1 VPHLKRI
8 QTIKNQMNYF
18 ELFNIPVSFDVDLS
32 VLPLTYQQL
41 QRLTHPDKF
50 ASGSEQEKL
59 VAIQKNAQVND
70 AYSVLKSPL
79 SRAEYLLSLRGIDLQ
94 HEQQTIKDTA
104 FLMQQ
109 MEWREELAEIAERTD
124 PLSAL
129 ESLEDEI
136 NQTIKSDL
144 TKLKNF
150 LESEGALA
158 EQSLAEKNAADIIR
172 QLKFLYKMLSEI
184 ELKEDVLSD
193 F

>member
-1 VPHLKRI
+1 
-8 QTIKNQMNYF
+8 MNYF
-18 ELFNIPVSFDVDLS
+18 ELFNIPVSFDVNLS
-32 VLPLTYQQL
+32 LLPHTYQQL

-50 ASGSEQEKL
+50 ASGSEQDKL
-59 VAIQKNAQVND
+59 IALQKNAQVND
-70 AYSVLKSPL
+70 AYSILKSPL
-79 SRAEYLLSLRGIDLQ
+79 SRAEYLLNLRGIDLQ
-94 HEQQTIKDTA
+94 HEQQTIKDTT

-109 MEWREELAEIAERTD
+109 MEWREELSEISEQTD
-124 PLSAL
+124 PLGAL

-150 LESEGALA
+150 LESEQTTA
-158 EQSLAEKNAADIIR
+158 EQSAADIIR
-172 QLKFLYKMLSEI
+172 QLKFSYKMLSEI

>member
-1 VPHLKRI
+1 
-8 QTIKNQMNYF
+8 MNYF
-18 ELFNIPVSFDVDLS
+18 ELFNIPVSFDLDLS
-32 VLPLTYQQL
+32 VLPQTYQQL

-50 ASGSEQEKL
+50 ASGSEQQKL

-109 MEWREELAEIAERTD
+109 MEWREELAEIAEQTE

-129 ESLEDEI
+129 ESLQDEI

-144 TKLKNF
+144 IKLGHL
-150 LESEGALA
+150 LESD
-158 EQSLAEKNAADIIR
+158 QKIAEKNAADIIR
-172 QLKFLYKMLSEI
+172 QLKFLYKILSEI
-184 ELKEDVLSD
+184 ELKEDALSD

>member
-1 VPHLKRI
+1 
-8 QTIKNQMNYF
+8 MNYF
-18 ELFNIPVSFDVDLS
+18 ELFNIPVSFNVDLS
-32 VLPLTYQQL
+32 ALPLIYQKL
-41 QRLTHPDKF
+41 QRLTHPDRF

-79 SRAEYLLSLRGIDLQ
+79 SRAEYILSLRGIDLQ
-94 HEQQTIKDTA
+94 HEQQTINDTA

-109 MEWREELAEIAERTD
+109 IEWREELSEVSEQTD

-144 TKLKNF
+144 IKLRNF
-150 LESEGALA
+150 LESQQKVA
-158 EQSLAEKNAADIIR
+158 EQSAADIIR
-172 QLKFLYKMLSEI
+172 QLKFSYKMLSEI
-184 ELKEDVLSD
+184 ELKEDMLSD

>member
-1 VPHLKRI
+1 
-8 QTIKNQMNYF
+8 MNYF
-18 ELFNIPVSFDVDLS
+18 ELFNMPVSFDVDLS
-32 VLPLTYQQL
+32 VLPQTYQQL

-50 ASGSEQEKL
+50 ASGSEQQKL

-79 SRAEYLLSLRGIDLQ
+79 SRAEYILSLRGIDLQ
-94 HEQQTIKDTA
+94 HEQQTIKDTS

-109 MEWREELAEIAERTD
+109 MEWREELAEVDQQSD
-124 PLSAL
+124 PLSGLSA
-129 ESLEDEI
+129 LEDEI

-144 TKLKNF
+144 AQLKAF
-150 LESEGALA
+150 LASE
-158 EQSLAEKNAADIIR
+158 EVDAEKQAADIIR

-184 ELKEDVLSD
+184 ELKEDSLSD

>member
-1 VPHLKRI
+1 
-8 QTIKNQMNYF
+8 MNHF

-32 VLPLTYQQL
+32 TLPQTYKQL

-50 ASGSEQEKL
+50 ANGSEQDKL
-59 VAIQKNAQVND
+59 RAVQKNSQVND

-79 SRAEYLLSLRGIDLQ
+79 SRAEYLLSLRGIDLK
-94 HEQQTIKDTA
+94 HEQHTIKDTV

-109 MEWREELAEIAERTD
+109 MEWREELADIADSSD
-124 PLSAL
+124 PLGVL

-144 TKLKNF
+144 AKLKS
-150 LESEGALA
+150 LLDSDHAMA
-158 EQSLAEKNAADIIR
+158 EQNAANIIR
-172 QLKFLYKMLSEI
+172 QLKFSYKMLSEI
-184 ELKEDVLSD
+184 ALKEDVLSD

>member
-1 VPHLKRI
+1 
-8 QTIKNQMNYF
+8 MNYF
-18 ELFNIPVSFDVDLS
+18 ELFNIPISFDVDLLL
-32 VLPLTYQQL
+32 LPKTYQQL

-50 ASGSEQEKL
+50 ASGSEQDKL

-79 SRAEYLLSLRGIDLQ
+79 SRAEYLLSLRGIDLK

-109 MEWREELAEIAERTD
+109 MEWREELAELTERTD
-124 PLSAL
+124 PLVAL

-144 TKLKNF
+144 TKLRD
-150 LESEGALA
+150 LLASDDTMA
-158 EQSLAEKNAADIIR
+158 EQNAANIIR
-172 QLKFLYKMLSEI
+172 QLKFSYKMLSEI
-184 ELKEDVLSD
+184 ALKEDVLSD

>member
-1 VPHLKRI
+1 
-8 QTIKNQMNYF
+8 MNYF
-18 ELFNIPVSFDVDLS
+18 ELFNIPISFDVDLS
-32 VLPLTYQQL
+32 ALPQTYQQL
-41 QRLTHPDKF
+41 QRLTHPDRF
-50 ASGSEQEKL
+50 ASGSEQQKL

-79 SRAEYLLSLRGIDLQ
+79 ARAEYLLSLRGIDLQ

-109 MEWREELAEIAERTD
+109 MEWREELSEISEQAD
-124 PLSAL
+124 PLRAL

-144 TKLKNF
+144 IKLRNF
-150 LESEGALA
+150 LESDLTVA
-158 EQSLAEKNAADIIR
+158 EQSATDIIR
-172 QLKFLYKMLSEI
+172 QLKFSYKMLSEI
-184 ELKEDVLSD
+184 LLKEDILSD

>member
-1 VPHLKRI
+1 
-8 QTIKNQMNYF
+8 MNYF
-18 ELFNIPVSFDVDLS
+18 ELFNLPVSFDVDLS
-32 VLPLTYQQL
+32 TLPQTYQQL
-41 QRLTHPDKF
+41 QRLTHPDRF

-79 SRAEYLLSLRGIDLQ
+79 SRAEYLLNLRGIDLQ
-94 HEQQTIKDTA
+94 HEQKTIKDTA

-109 MEWREELAEIAERTD
+109 MEWREELSEISEQTD
-124 PLSAL
+124 PLIAL

-144 TKLKNF
+144 TKLRNF
-150 LESEGALA
+150 LKSDLTVA
-158 EQSLAEKNAADIIR
+158 EQSAADIIR
-172 QLKFLYKMLSEI
+172 QLKFSYKMLSEI
-184 ELKEDVLSD
+184 ELKEDILSD

>member
-1 VPHLKRI
+1 
-8 QTIKNQMNYF
+8 MNHF

-32 VLPLTYQQL
+32 TLPQTYQQL

-50 ASGSEQEKL
+50 ANGSEQDKL
-59 VAIQKNAQVND
+59 RAVQKNSQVND

-79 SRAEYLLSLRGIDLQ
+79 LSLRGIDLK
-94 HEQQTIKDTA
+94 HEQHTIKDTV

-109 MEWREELAEIAERTD
+109 MEWREELADIADSSD
-124 PLSAL
+124 PLGVL

-144 TKLKNF
+144 AKLKS
-150 LESEGALA
+150 LLDSDHAMA
-158 EQSLAEKNAADIIR
+158 EQNAANIIR
-172 QLKFLYKMLSEI
+172 QLKFSYKMLSEI
-184 ELKEDVLSD
+184 ALKEDVLSD

>member
-1 VPHLKRI
+1 
-8 QTIKNQMNYF
+8 MNYF
-18 ELFNIPVSFDVDLS
+18 ELFNIPVSFDVDMS
-32 VLPLTYQQL
+32 VLPQTYQQL

-50 ASGSEQEKL
+50 SSGSEQQKL

-79 SRAEYLLSLRGIDLQ
+79 SRAEYMLSLRGIDLQ
-94 HEQQTIKDTA
+94 HEQQTIKDSS

-109 MEWREELAEIAERTD
+109 MEWREELSEIAEQTD

-129 ESLEDEI
+129 EE
-136 NQTIKSDL
+136 
-144 TKLKNF
+144 
-150 LESEGALA
+150 LESEIKLAIKNDLSQLKEFLGCEQASA
-158 EQSLAEKNAADIIR
+158 EQKAADIIR

-184 ELKEDVLSD
+184 ELKEESLSD

>member
-1 VPHLKRI
+1 
-8 QTIKNQMNYF
+8 MNYF

-32 VLPLTYQQL
+32 VLPQTYQQL

-50 ASGSEQEKL
+50 ASGSDQQKL

-109 MEWREELAEIAERTD
+109 MEWREELSEIADQAD
-124 PLSAL
+124 PLCAL

-144 TKLKNF
+144 TKLRNL
-150 LESEGALA
+150 LESERSLA
-158 EQSLAEKNAADIIR
+158 EQSLAEQKAADIIR
-172 QLKFLYKMLSEI
+172 QLKFSYKMLSEI

>member
-1 VPHLKRI
+1 
-8 QTIKNQMNYF
+8 MNYF
-18 ELFNIPVSFDVDLS
+18 ELFNLPVSFDVDLS
-32 VLPLTYQQL
+32 TLPQTYQQL
-41 QRLTHPDKF
+41 QRLTHPDRF
-50 ASGSEQEKL
+50 ASGSEQQKL

-94 HEQQTIKDTA
+94 HEQKTIKDAA

-109 MEWREELAEIAERTD
+109 MEWREELSEISEQTD

-144 TKLKNF
+144 AKLRNF
-150 LESEGALA
+150 LKSDLTVA
-158 EQSLAEKNAADIIR
+158 EQSAADIIR
-172 QLKFLYKMLSEI
+172 QLKFSYKMLSEI
-184 ELKEDVLSD
+184 ELKEDILSD

>member
-1 VPHLKRI
+1 
-8 QTIKNQMNYF
+8 MNYF

-32 VLPLTYQQL
+32 VLPQTYQQL

-79 SRAEYLLSLRGIDLQ
+79 ARAEYLLSLRGIDLQ
-94 HEQQTIKDTA
+94 HEQQTINDTA

-109 MEWREELAEIAERTD
+109 MEWREELAEIAEQTD
-124 PLSAL
+124 PLGAL

-136 NQTIKSDL
+136 NQSIKSDL
-144 TKLKNF
+144 TKLGHL
-150 LESEGALA
+150 LESEQAKA
-158 EQSLAEKNAADIIR
+158 EESAADMIR
-172 QLKFLYKMLSEI
+172 QLKFSYKMLSEI
-184 ELKEDVLSD
+184 ELKEDVLND

>member
-1 VPHLKRI
+1 
-8 QTIKNQMNYF
+8 MNYF

-32 VLPLTYQQL
+32 VLPQTYQQL

-50 ASGSEQEKL
+50 ASGSDQQKL

-94 HEQQTIKDTA
+94 HEQQTIKDTT

-109 MEWREELAEIAERTD
+109 MEWREELAEITEQTD
-124 PLSAL
+124 PFSAL

-144 TKLKNF
+144 VKLGNL
-150 LESEGALA
+150 LESERSSA
-158 EQSLAEKNAADIIR
+158 EKSLAEKNAADIIR
-172 QLKFLYKMLSEI
+172 QLKFLYKILSEI
-184 ELKEDVLSD
+184 ELKEDTLSD
-193 F
+193 V

>member
-1 VPHLKRI
+1 
-8 QTIKNQMNYF
+8 MNYF
-18 ELFNIPVSFDVDLS
+18 ELFKIPVSFDVDLT
-32 VLPLTYQQL
+32 VLPQTYQQL

-50 ASGSEQEKL
+50 ASGSEQQKL
-59 VAIQKNAQVND
+59 VALQKNAQVNE

-109 MEWREELAEIAERTD
+109 MEWREELAEIDEQAD

-129 ESLEDEI
+129 STLELEI
-136 NQTIKSDL
+136 QQSVKNDL
-144 TKLKNF
+144 ARLKEY
-150 LESEGALA
+150 LESEQLDAN
-158 EQSLAEKNAADIIR
+158 EKAADIIR
-172 QLKFLYKMLSEI
+172 QLKFLYKMLTEI
-184 ELKEDVLSD
+184 ELKEDSLSD

>member
-1 VPHLKRI
+1 
-8 QTIKNQMNYF
+8 MNYF
-18 ELFNIPVSFDVDLS
+18 ELFNMPVSFDVDLS
-32 VLPLTYQQL
+32 VLPQTYQQL

-50 ASGSEQEKL
+50 ASGSEQQKL

-79 SRAEYLLSLRGIDLQ
+79 SRAEYILSLRGIDLQ
-94 HEQQTIKDTA
+94 HEQQTIKDTS

-109 MEWREELAEIAERTD
+109 MEWREELAEVDQQSD
-124 PLSAL
+124 PLNVLSA
-129 ESLEDEI
+129 LEDEI

-144 TKLKNF
+144 AQLKAF
-150 LESEGALA
+150 LASE
-158 EQSLAEKNAADIIR
+158 EVDAEKQAADIIR

-184 ELKEDVLSD
+184 ELKEDSLSD

>member
-1 VPHLKRI
+1 
-8 QTIKNQMNYF
+8 MNYF

-32 VLPLTYQQL
+32 VLPQTYQQL

-109 MEWREELAEIAERTD
+109 MEWREELAEIAGRAD

-129 ESLEDEI
+129 ASLEDEI

-144 TKLKNF
+144 TKLRNF
-150 LESEGALA
+150 LESDHAMA
-158 EQSLAEKNAADIIR
+158 EQNAADMIR
-172 QLKFLYKMLSEI
+172 QLKFYYKMLSEI

>member
-1 VPHLKRI
+1 
-8 QTIKNQMNYF
+8 MNYF
-18 ELFNIPVSFDVDLS
+18 ELFNLPESFDVDLS
-32 VLPLTYQQL
+32 TLPQTYQQL
-41 QRLTHPDKF
+41 QRLTHPDRF

-109 MEWREELAEIAERTD
+109 MEWREELSEISEQTD

-144 TKLKNF
+144 TKLRNF
-150 LESEGALA
+150 LKSDRKVA
-158 EQSLAEKNAADIIR
+158 EQSAADIIR
-172 QLKFLYKMLSEI
+172 QLKFSYKMLSEI
-184 ELKEDVLSD
+184 ELKEDILSD

>member
-1 VPHLKRI
+1 
-8 QTIKNQMNYF
+8 MNYF

-32 VLPLTYQQL
+32 VLPQTYQQL

-70 AYSVLKSPL
+70 AYSILKSPL

-109 MEWREELAEIAERTD
+109 MEWREELAEIAEQAD

-129 ESLEDEI
+129 ETLQDEI
-136 NQTIKSDL
+136 NQRVKSDL
-144 TKLKNF
+144 TTLSH
-150 LESEGALA
+150 LLGSGRSLA

-172 QLKFLYKMLSEI
+172 QLKFSYKMLSEI
-184 ELKEDVLSD
+184 EIKEDVLSD

>member
-1 VPHLKRI
+1 
-8 QTIKNQMNYF
+8 MNYF

-32 VLPLTYQQL
+32 ELPKTYQQL

-50 ASGSEQEKL
+50 ASGSDQDKL

-109 MEWREELAEIAERTD
+109 MEWREELAEIADRTD
-124 PLSAL
+124 PLNAL
-129 ESLEDEI
+129 ESLED
-136 NQTIKSDL
+136 DL
-144 TKLKNF
+144 
-150 LESEGALA
+150 LESDQATD
-158 EQSLAEKNAADIIR
+158 EKSAADVIR
-172 QLKFLYKMLSEI
+172 QLKFSYKMLSEI
-184 ELKEDVLSD
+184 ELKEDLLSD
-193 F
+193 L

>member
-1 VPHLKRI
+1 
-8 QTIKNQMNYF
+8 MNYF

-32 VLPLTYQQL
+32 VLPQTYQQL

-70 AYSVLKSPL
+70 AYSILKSPL

-109 MEWREELAEIAERTD
+109 MEWREELAEIADQTD

-129 ESLEDEI
+129 ESLEGEI
-136 NQTIKSDL
+136 NLRIKSDL
-144 TKLKNF
+144 TQLSHL
-150 LESEGALA
+150 LESEQIKA
-158 EQSLAEKNAADIIR
+158 EESAADMIR
-172 QLKFLYKMLSEI
+172 QLKFSYKMLSEI

>member
-1 VPHLKRI
+1 
-8 QTIKNQMNYF
+8 MNYF
-18 ELFNIPVSFDVDLS
+18 ELFNIPVSFDVDLT
-32 VLPLTYQQL
+32 VLPKTYQQL

-50 ASGSEQEKL
+50 ASGSDQDKL

-94 HEQQTIKDTA
+94 HEQQTIKDTT

-109 MEWREELAEIAERTD
+109 MEWREQLAEITEQTD
-124 PLSAL
+124 PMSVL

-136 NQTIKSDL
+136 KQTIKNDLDKLRTLLASDQA
-144 TKLKNF
+144 TD
-150 LESEGALA
+150 
-158 EQSLAEKNAADIIR
+158 EKSAADVIR

-184 ELKEDVLSD
+184 ELKEDQLSD
-193 F
+193 L

>member
-1 VPHLKRI
+1 
-8 QTIKNQMNYF
+8 MNYF

-32 VLPLTYQQL
+32 VLPQTYQQL

-109 MEWREELAEIAERTD
+109 MDWREELAEIAEQTD
-124 PLSAL
+124 PLGAL
-129 ESLEDEI
+129 KSLEDEI
-136 NQTIKSDL
+136 NLRIKSDL
-144 TKLKNF
+144 TKLSHL
-150 LESEGALA
+150 LESVQETA
-158 EQSLAEKNAADIIR
+158 EQNAANIIR